1 MKFQIHRSENN
12 VCITESQ
19 VELLEKAYSNQIRR
33 LDEPK
38 VIRADPLA
46 LKDLVEAGLIVPAVP
61 LASGRYA
68 LTDFGKFVLRH
79 RHRTARSPDRFVSAR
94 RNLPLIDV
102 DHLD

>member
-19 VELLEKAYSNQIRR
+19 VELLEKAYSNQLRR
-33 LDEPK
+33 LDEPEA
-38 VIRADPLA
+38 IQADPLT
-46 LKDLVEAGLIVPAVP
+46 LKNLVEAGLIVPAVP

-68 LTDFGKFVLRH
+68 LTDFGKFVLR
-79 RHRTARSPDRFVSAR
+79 RHYRTARSPDRFVSAR